1 MLILTILHILIFSLH
16 CTLYVVVVC
25 VILGSPEK
33 LYYNIIS
40 LPTSVT
46 GAHDLGVP
54 DVMAM
59 HVALKSGSSK

>member
-1 MLILTILHILIFSLH
+1 M
-16 CTLYVVVVC
+16 LYVVVVC

-46 GAHDLGVP
+46 GAHDLGMP